1 MHLNLGQFL
10 LTPALRMNLAI
21 ALLLG
26 NIVSLLGEVSSLQ
39 EDRHLCTL
47 LGAAISYFYTAAAF
61 LLACEAHACFKAITG
76 GIIGGRAMVYLPVG
90 WGAPAI
96 ALGYNVFT
104 SLMMMG
110 EVLFHLVGFRHVLYS
125 SGPQV
130 YGWLAERGQVEL
142 LPASAGGSSTGFP
155 AHGLSF
161 SQLSHILPTLSHG
174 VLSFWYFFV
183 WFSIFLLFP

>member
-1 MHLNLGQFL
+1 M
-10 LTPALRMNLAI
+10 LTPVLRMNLAI

-76 GIIGGRAMVYLPVG
+76 GIIGGRAMVYLPIG

-96 ALGYNVFT
+96 ALGYNVFP

-110 EVLFHLVGFRHVLYS
+110 EVLFHLVSFRDVLYC

-130 YGWLAERGQVEL
+130 YGGLAERGEVEL
-142 LPASAGGSSTGFP
+142 LPASAGRSSTGFP
-155 AHGLSF
+155 AHGLAVF
-161 SQLSHILPTLSHG
+161 HLSHILPTLSQCM
-174 VLSFWYFFV
+174 LY
-183 WFSIFLLFP
+183 L